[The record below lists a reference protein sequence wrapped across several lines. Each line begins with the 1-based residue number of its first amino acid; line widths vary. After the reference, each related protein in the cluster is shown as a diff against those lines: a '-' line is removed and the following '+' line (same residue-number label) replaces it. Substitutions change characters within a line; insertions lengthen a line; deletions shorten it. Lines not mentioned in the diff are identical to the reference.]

1 MKELLFGTAGI
12 PHGAKGL
19 GTVEGI
25 KEVKKLGLGAMELE
39 FVQNVNISEK
49 VAPEVKK
56 TAKDEEIIL
65 TCHGQYYVN
74 LASLEKAKLEASKKR
89 LWLAAKTA
97 TDCGCWSVLW
107 HMAFYQAQP
116 KEKVFE
122 QVKSAVKELV
132 KKLKDAGSNIW
143 VRAETTGKASQWGD
157 LQECIRLAQAVEQVL
172 PCIDFSHLHA
182 RSNGKENTFEE
193 FKNTLAMLEKGLG
206 KEALQNMHCHLSGIN
221 YTDKG
226 ERNHLDLPDS
236 DMNYKELLN
245 ALKEF
250 KARGVIISESP
261 NIEGDALL
269 MQKVWQ
275 KL

>member
-25 KEVKKLGLGAMELE
+25 KAVKKLGLGAMELE
-39 FVQNVNISEK
+39 FVQTVNISEK
-49 VAPEVKK
+49 TAPDVKK
-56 TAKDEEIIL
+56 TAKDEDIVL

-132 KKLKDAGSNIW
+132 KKLKDNGSNIW
-143 VRAETTGKASQWGD
+143 IRAETTGKASQWGD
-157 LQECIRLAQAVEQVL
+157 LQECIRLAQEVEQVL

-182 RSNGKENTFEE
+182 RSAGKENSFEE
-193 FKNTLAMLEKGLG
+193 FKNTLAQLEKGLG
-206 KEALQNMHCHLSGIN
+206 KEALQNLHCHVSGIN

>member
-12 PHGAKGL
+12 PHSAKGL

-39 FVQNVNISEK
+39 FVQTVNVSEK
-49 VAPEVKK
+49 VAPDVKK
-56 TAKDEEIIL
+56 TAKDEDLIL

-89 LWLAAKTA
+89 MWLAAKTA

-107 HMAFYQAQP
+107 HMAFYQGQP

-122 QVKSAVKELV
+122 QVKTVVKELV
-132 KKLKDAGSNIW
+132 KKLKDNGSKIW
-143 VRAETTGKASQWGD
+143 IRAETTGKASQWGD
-157 LQECIRLAQAVEQVL
+157 LQECIKLAQEVEQVL

-182 RSNGKENTFEE
+182 RSNGKENSFEE
-193 FKNTLAMLEKGLG
+193 FKNTLAQIEKALG
-206 KEALQNMHCHLSGIN
+206 KEAIENLHCHVSGIN
-221 YTDKG
+221 FTDKG

-236 DMNYKELLN
+236 DMKYKELLK

-250 KARGVIISESP
+250 KAKGIIISESP

-269 MQKVWQ
+269 MQKTWQ

>member
-12 PHGAKGL
+12 PHSAKGL

-25 KEVKKLGLGAMELE
+25 KQVKKLGLGAMELE

-132 KKLKDAGSNIW
+132 KKLKDNGSNIW
-143 VRAETTGKASQWGD
+143 IRAETTGKASQWGD
-157 LQECIRLAQAVEQVL
+157 LQECIRLAQEVEQVL

-182 RSNGKENTFEE
+182 RSAGKENSFEE
-193 FKNTLAMLEKGLG
+193 FKNTLAQLEKGLG
-206 KEALQNMHCHLSGIN
+206 KEALQNLHCHVSGIN

>member
-12 PHGAKGL
+12 PHSAKGL

-25 KEVKKLGLGAMELE
+25 REVKRLGLGAMELE
-39 FVQNVNISEK
+39 FVQNVNVSDK

-56 TAKDEEIIL
+56 TAEQEEIIL

-97 TDCGCWSVLW
+97 ADCGCWSVLW
-107 HMAFYQAQP
+107 HMAFYQGQP

-122 QVKSAVKELV
+122 QVKGVVKELV
-132 KKLKDAGSNIW
+132 KKLKDYGSKVW

-157 LQECIRLAQAVEQVL
+157 LQECIRLAQSVEQVL
-172 PCIDFSHLHA
+172 PCIDFAHLHA
-182 RSNGKENTFEE
+182 RDGKNNSFEE
-193 FKNTLAMLEKGLG
+193 FKHSLSLVEKGLG
-206 KEALQNMHCHLSGIN
+206 RDALQNLHCHVSGIN
-221 YTDKG
+221 YTEKG
-226 ERNHLDLPDS
+226 ERNHLNLPDS
-236 DMNYKELLN
+236 DLKYRELLK
-245 ALKEF
+245 ALREF
-250 KARGVIISESP
+250 KCKGVVISESP

>member
-12 PHGAKGL
+12 PHSAKGM

-25 KEVKKLGLGAMELE
+25 KQVKKLGLGAMELE

-56 TAKDEEIIL
+56 TAKDEDLVL

-107 HMAFYQAQP
+107 HMAFYQGQP
-116 KEKVFE
+116 GEKVFE

-132 KKLKDAGSNIW
+132 KKLKDNGSDIW
-143 VRAETTGKASQWGD
+143 VRAETTGKASQWGN
-157 LQECIRLAQAVEQVL
+157 LQECIRLAQEVEQVL

-182 RSNGKENTFEE
+182 RSNGKENSFEE
-193 FKNTLAMLEKGLG
+193 FKNTLAQLEKGLG
-206 KEALQNMHCHLSGIN
+206 KEALQNMHCHVSGIN

-236 DMNYKELLN
+236 DMNYKELLK
-245 ALKEF
+245 ALNEF

>member
-12 PHGAKGL
+12 PHSAKGM

-25 KEVKKLGLGAMELE
+25 KKVKELGLGAMELE
-39 FVQNVNISEK
+39 FVQNVNVSEK
-49 VAPEVKK
+49 VAPDVKK
-56 TAKDEEIIL
+56 AAKDEEIIL

-89 LWLAAKTA
+89 MWLAAKTA

-107 HMAFYQAQP
+107 HMAFYQGQP

-122 QVKSAVKELV
+122 QVKTVVKELV
-132 KKLKDAGSNIW
+132 KKLKDNGSNIW
-143 VRAETTGKASQWGD
+143 VRPETTGKASQWGD
-157 LQECIRLAQAVEQVL
+157 LQECIKLAQEVEQVL

-182 RSNGKENTFEE
+182 RSAGKENSFEE
-193 FKNTLAMLEKGLG
+193 FKHSLSLVEKALG
-206 KEALQNMHCHLSGIN
+206 KDALENMHCHVSGIN
-221 YTDKG
+221 YAEKG

-236 DMNYKELLN
+236 DMKYKELLK

-250 KARGVIISESP
+250 KAKGIIISESP

>member
-12 PHGAKGL
+12 PHSAKGL

-25 KEVKKLGLGAMELE
+25 KQVKKLGLGAMELE
-39 FVQNVNISEK
+39 FVQTVNVSEK
-49 VAPEVKK
+49 VAPEVNK
-56 TAKDEEIIL
+56 TAKDEDLIL

-107 HMAFYQAQP
+107 HMAFYQGQP

-122 QVKSAVKELV
+122 QVKTIVKELV
-132 KKLKDAGSNIW
+132 KKLKDHGSNIW

-157 LQECIRLAQAVEQVL
+157 LQECIKLAQEVEQVL

-182 RSNGKENTFEE
+182 RSNGKENSFEE
-193 FKNTLAMLEKGLG
+193 FKNTLAQLEKGLG
-206 KEALQNMHCHLSGIN
+206 KEALQNMHCHVSGIN

-226 ERNHLDLPDS
+226 ERNHLDLSDS
-236 DMNYKELLN
+236 DMKYKELLK

-250 KARGVIISESP
+250 KAKGVIISESP

>member
-12 PHGAKGL
+12 PHSAKGM

-25 KEVKKLGLGAMELE
+25 KQVKKLGLGAMELE

-56 TAKDEEIIL
+56 TAKDEDLVL

-107 HMAFYQAQP
+107 HMAFYQGQP

-132 KKLKDAGSNIW
+132 KKLKDHGSNIW
-143 VRAETTGKASQWGD
+143 VRPETTGKASQWGD
-157 LQECIRLAQAVEQVL
+157 LQECIRLAQEVEQVL

-182 RSNGKENTFEE
+182 RSNGKENSFEE
-193 FKNTLAMLEKGLG
+193 FKNTLAQLEKGLG
-206 KEALQNMHCHLSGIN
+206 KEALQNLHCHVSGIN

-236 DMNYKELLN
+236 DMNYKELLK
-245 ALKEF
+245 ALNEF